1 MELQKLLNI
10 YHKISVQWEEFYRF
24 FLMDKNSVNDHRQL
38 EEIQKTNSIVGSSIG

>member
-24 FLMDKNSVNDHRQL
+24 FLIDKNSVNDHRQL
-38 EEIQKTNSIVGSSIG
+38 EEIQKSNSTVGSSIG